1 MSLVFLG
8 HIFIC
13 LNGVYYSM
21 QTKMQIAIDGPAS
34 AGKSTV
40 AKLVAKKLNYIYC
53 DTGAMYRATTWK
65 ALQTGVALDDDQA
78 LGKMLE
84 TMELSFK
91 PNDPEQLVFV
101 DGTDVTT
108 AIRLPEI
115 TNNVSLV
122 SAQPSVRKNLTER
135 QQQIASEGGIV
146 MDGRDIGTTVL
157 PKAQVKIFLVASV
170 HERALRRFKE
180 NQAKGIDTPLA
191 KLEAEIEA
199 RDYKDSHRKVSPL
212 TKADDAILLD
222 TTSLDSAQVTDE
234 IMKIVKNTEK

>member
-1 MSLVFLG
+1 
-8 HIFIC
+8 
-13 LNGVYYSM
+13 M

-65 ALQTGVALDDDQA
+65 ALQMGVSLDDDQA

-91 PNDPEQLVFV
+91 PNEPEQLVFV

-157 PKAQVKIFLVASV
+157 PNAQVKIFLVASV

-180 NQAKGIDTPLA
+180 NQAKGIDTPLS

-199 RDYKDSHRKVSPL
+199 RDYKDSHREVSPL
-212 TKADDAILLD
+212 IKADDAILLD
-222 TTSLDSAQVTDE
+222 TTSLDIAQVTDE